1 MSNEA
6 AIDLLNDLL
15 QHEARSL
22 LPRLRESTVFVSW
35 AAAGEHLIVE
45 RMIDEANEHRGW
57 LVEAITRL
65 GGDPLPGLADI
76 KSASIHFLELDFVLP
91 RVVESHRS
99 LLAAYEAAASEA
111 SSHSVASEVV
121 LRTIERHRKHG
132 KQLEQLAS
140 HAKSA
145 TASHRATTIRVNRTR

>member
-15 QHEARSL
+15 QHEERSL
-22 LPRLRESTVFVSW
+22 LPRLRESMVFVSW
-35 AAAGEHLIVE
+35 ACAGELQAVE
-45 RMIDEANEHRGW
+45 RMIDEENEHRRW

-76 KSASIHFLELDFVLP
+76 RSASIHFLELDFVLP

-99 LLAAYEAAASEA
+99 LLAAYEAAGSQT
-111 SSHSVASEVV
+111 SSNPVVSEVV
-121 LRTIERHRKHG
+121 SGIIERHRKHG
-132 KQLEQLAS
+132 DQLAQLAS
-140 HAKSA
+140 RAKSPSA
-145 TASHRATTIRVNRTR
+145 